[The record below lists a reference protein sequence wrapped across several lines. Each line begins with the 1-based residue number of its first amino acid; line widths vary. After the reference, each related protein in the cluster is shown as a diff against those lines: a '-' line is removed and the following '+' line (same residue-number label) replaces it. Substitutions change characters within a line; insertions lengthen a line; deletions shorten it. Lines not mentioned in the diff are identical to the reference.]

1 MNHNE
6 FYNLLSECGLI
17 SPIWKYELEL
27 IKNETSDEYLNI
39 ICLYYSLIDRGDIAL
54 PLDESKYQKITNDII
69 SGCKAQNEDNTI
81 KGLDSLEAEL
91 HNLSNCLSKVKEEIE
106 KSDTLKSIFE
116 VEDNYLYLKKYN
128 NARKSI
134 IKDIGRLFTPKFS
147 NTKKFEIEDFYV
159 EDSDFAL
166 SDEQKEVV
174 LKGLEKNLV
183 ITGGPGTGK
192 TTSIVYLLFYLL
204 ANNKNYNVYL
214 TAASGKAA
222 SRMKESIRN
231 GLERINP
238 KLVEKYRDV
247 KEKISG
253 SDSSD
258 VDEYTIHRL
267 LGIDFE
273 TRKFKYNREKKFD
286 KNSIFV
292 IDEASMI
299 DINLFSS
306 LLSAIEDGSRVF
318 ILGDKNQ
325 LPSVGAGEVFS
336 ELLRSKKLN
345 DNGEV
350 IEIKKSQR
358 FKEDTTIY
366 KLSNIINFDLELG
379 MSDNDFTDSK
389 KFKLEVP
396 SSTCPVFYYRNS
408 GEVKEQKE
416 NIQGVVD
423 KWIDEFFIKNDIK
436 KASTNLTKESKF
448 DDIYSFIE
456 KSKIICAEN
465 RGVRGVN
472 EINAYAKKLIYKRSL
487 LTNDV
492 LKSASF
498 SHMAGEV
505 MMITKNNK
513 ALDLYNGD
521 SGVLVSF
528 SDDATLYF
536 MVKKDSKIVYKEGKV
551 DDKIF
556 KIGSFVFY
564 PLRMIPL
571 SDISLSYAITVH
583 KSQGSDYEN
592 ILVIPPT
599 SINHPLLNR
608 QIIYTAITRTKGNTY
623 ILSNLEALL
632 HAKSNVLRRITNV
645 DI

>member
-6 FYNLLSECGLI
+6 FYNLLIECRLI
-17 SPIWKYELEL
+17 SPIWKYELDLFKKQIE
-27 IKNETSDEYLNI
+27 DDYLKLFLVYFALVDKGN
-39 ICLYYSLIDRGDIAL
+39 IAL
-54 PLDESKYQKITNDII
+54 PLKLDEFKKVSKDLVEGLKAMDEDSDEDII
-69 SGCKAQNEDNTI
+69 STLSKEISN
-81 KGLDSLEAEL
+81 LEAT
-91 HNLSNCLSKVKEEIE
+91 LSKVEKEVEA
-106 KSDTLKSIFE
+106 KLNTIFE
-116 VEDNYLYLKKYN
+116 VSDGYLYLKKYN
-128 NARKSI
+128 HARVSI
-134 IKDIGRLFTPKFS
+134 IEDIKRLFAPRFS
-147 NTKKFEIEDFYV
+147 NIKKFEIEDFYKK
-159 EDSDFAL
+159 DSSFSL
-166 SDEQKEVV
+166 SDGQREIVNS
-174 LKGLEKNLV
+174 GLNKNLV

-204 ANNKNYNVYL
+204 SNNINYNVYL
-214 TAASGKAA
+214 ASSSGKAA
-222 SRMKESIRN
+222 SRMKESILN
-231 GLERINP
+231 GMELINP
-238 KLVEKYRDV
+238 LLKDKYSEV
-247 KEKISG
+247 NKKISG
-253 SDSSD
+253 AVGSDIS
-258 VDEYTIHRL
+258 EYTIHRL
-267 LGIDFE
+267 LEVDSE
-273 TRKFKYNREKKFD
+273 TSKFKYNENRQFD
-286 KNSIFV
+286 ENSIFV

-306 LLSAIEDGSRVF
+306 LLKAIKTGSRLF

-336 ELLRSKKLN
+336 ELLRSKMLTGN
-345 DNGEV
+345 EEV
-350 IEIKKSQR
+350 VEIKKSQR

-366 KLSNIINFDLELG
+366 KLSLIINNDSYLDL
-379 MSDNDFTDSK
+379 K
-389 KFKLEVP
+389 KESFLDPSLFKVEKVDKAK
-396 SSTCPVFYYRNS
+396 CPVYYYLNS
-408 GEVKEQKE
+408 GDKLHQQKIIQSVLDVWVKC
-416 NIQGVVD
+416 
-423 KWIDEFFIKNDIK
+423 FFLGSDIK
-436 KASTNLTKESKF
+436 SASTNLKEDSDFDKVYNFNERSKV
-448 DDIYSFIE
+448 IT
-456 KSKIICAEN
+456 AEN
-465 RGVRGVN
+465 DGVRGIDG
-472 EINAYAKKLIYKRSL
+472 INDYIKKIIYKRNELSL
-487 LTNDV
+487 DIIRTMY
-492 LKSASF
+492 SY
-498 SHMAGEV
+498 HMAGEV

-528 SDDATLYF
+528 SNDATLYF

-599 SINHPLLNR
+599 SVNHSLLNR

-632 HAKSNVLRRITNV
+632 HAKSNVLRRITNI